1 MAPGNDL
8 REARGV
14 RRRPRSPLLTAAS
27 VATASALV
35 LAGCTAGAD
44 EPPPSP
50 SSTTA
55 AAPGGE
61 AALATAAVPARAT
74 TLVTGADADQLA
86 AGASAAL
93 FTSAGRAVVAGADDA
108 AAQQRAG
115 EAAARLGVPALVTGD
130 AAAAEVGRLGAEV
143 VPVGGQA
150 QDWTSSEGL
159 SVADDA
165 DELLSGGGDA
175 RDAPAGA
182 AEEAAPTAVV
192 LSTGVPEAALAAATA
207 QAAGA
212 SVVTVP
218 GGDPRADD
226 DLVTRLGAA
235 QQVPVVALGDA
246 FGPADR
252 LDARLAVVRTGV
264 RVPGPDGL
272 GGQLPLAGRRL
283 VALYGHPGTP
293 SLGVLGEQD
302 VEATLQRAHD
312 TAATYDGLDDRPAAP
327 ALEVIATVASSSPGA
342 DGDYST
348 EVPVAELAPLVRAAL
363 DDGVQVVLDLQ
374 PGRSTF
380 LEQAREYEELLAL
393 PGVGLALD
401 PEWRL
406 APGQQHLEQIGRV
419 SAAEV
424 DETSAWLAQLVR
436 ERALPQKVFL
446 LHQFRTSMVTD
457 RASLDT
463 SHDELAFVVHADGA
477 GVPGDKRAT
486 YAALTA
492 DAPAGVQWGWKNFYD
507 EDSPTFTPAETV
519 AEQPVPVFVSY
530 Q

>member
-1 MAPGNDL
+1 M
-8 REARGV
+8 
-14 RRRPRSPLLTAAS
+14 LLAAS
-27 VATASALV
+27 AATAALV

-44 EPPPSP
+44 GPDPAPPPS
-50 SSTTA
+50 TTA
-55 AAPGGE
+55 PTAPGGGE
-61 AALATAAVPARAT
+61 ALAAAAVPVQAN
-74 TLVTGADADQLA
+74 TLVGGTSADQLA

-93 FTSAGRAVVAGADDA
+93 FTSATRALVAGADDA
-108 AAQQRAG
+108 TAQQQAG
-115 EAAARLGVPALVTGD
+115 EAAARLGVPALVSGD
-130 AAAAEVGRLGAEV
+130 AGAAEVGRLGAEV
-143 VPVGGQA
+143 VPVGEQA
-150 QDWTSSEGL
+150 QTWSSAEGL
-159 SVADDA
+159 SSAADA
-165 DELLSGGGDA
+165 EGLLSGAVAADE
-175 RDAPAGA
+175 PA
-182 AEEAAPTAVV
+182 AETGGTPTAIV
-192 LSTGVPEAALAAATA
+192 LSTGAPEAALATATA

-212 SVVTVP
+212 TVVTVP
-218 GGDPRADD
+218 GGDPRADG

-246 FGPADR
+246 FGPGDR

-264 RVPGPDGL
+264 QVPGPDGL

-302 VEATLQRAHD
+302 TAATLQRAEE

-348 EVPVAELAPLVRAAL
+348 EVPVAELEPLVRAAL

-380 LEQAREYEELLAL
+380 LEQAREYEPLLAL

-406 APGQQHLEQIGRV
+406 APGQQHLAQIGRV

-477 GVPGDKRAT
+477 GAPGDKRAT

-492 DAPAGVQWGWKNFYD
+492 DAPVGVQWGWKNFYD

-519 AEQPVPVFVSY
+519 AVQPVPVFVSY

>member
-1 MAPGNDL
+1 
-8 REARGV
+8 V

-27 VATASALV
+27 AATASVLV

-44 EPPPSP
+44 EPAPPPS
-50 SSTTA
+50 SSPA
-55 AAPGGE
+55 AATAGE
-61 AALATAAVPARAT
+61 AALAAASVPAQAN
-74 TLVTGADADQLA
+74 TLVAGTSADQLA

-93 FTSAGRAVVAGADDA
+93 FTSATRAVVAGADDA
-108 AAQQRAG
+108 TAQQQAAG
-115 EAAARLGVPALVTGD
+115 VAARLGVPALVAGG
-130 AAAAEVGRLGAEV
+130 AGAAEVGRLGAEV
-143 VPVGGQA
+143 VPVGEQA
-150 QDWTSSEGL
+150 QTWSSTEGL
-159 SVADDA
+159 SPAADA
-165 DELLSGGGDA
+165 EELLAGAGPADP
-175 RDAPAGA
+175 PAGA
-182 AEEAAPTAVV
+182 GGGTPTAVV
-192 LSTGVPEAALAAATA
+192 LSTGAPEAALATATA

-212 SVVTVP
+212 AVVTVP
-218 GGDPRADD
+218 GGDPRADG
-226 DLVTRLGAA
+226 DLVSRLGAA

-246 FGPADR
+246 FGPGDR

-264 RVPGPDGL
+264 QVPGPDGL
-272 GGQLPLAGRRL
+272 AGQLPLAGRRL

-302 VEATLQRAHD
+302 TPATLQRARE

-348 EVPVAELAPLVRAAL
+348 EVPVAELEPLVRAAL

-380 LEQAREYEELLAL
+380 LEQAREYEQLLAL

-406 APGQQHLEQIGRV
+406 APGQQHLAQIGRV

-436 ERALPQKVFL
+436 ERSLPQKVFL

-507 EDSPTFTPAETV
+507 EDAPTFTPAETV

>member
-1 MAPGNDL
+1 M
-8 REARGV
+8 
-14 RRRPRSPLLTAAS
+14 LLATSA
-27 VATASALV
+27 ATALTLV

-44 EPPPSP
+44 EPAPAPSTSTSP
-50 SSTTA
+50 STTPDG
-55 AAPGGE
+55 AAP
-61 AALATAAVPARAT
+61 ATAAVPVQAN
-74 TLVTGADADQLA
+74 TLVAGSSADQLA

-93 FTSAGRAVVAGADDA
+93 FTSATRAVVAGADDA
-108 AAQQRAG
+108 TAQQQAG
-115 EAAARLGVPALVTGD
+115 EAAARLGVPALVTGE
-130 AAAAEVGRLGAEV
+130 AGAAEVGRLGAEV
-143 VPVGGQA
+143 VPVGEQA
-150 QDWTSSEGL
+150 QAWSSAEGL
-159 SVADDA
+159 SPAADTE
-165 DELLSGGGDA
+165 ELLSSTGAGTADA
-175 RDAPAGA
+175 SGA
-182 AEEAAPTAVV
+182 AAGGTPTAVV
-192 LSTGVPEAALAAATA
+192 LSTGAPEAALATATA

-212 SVVTVP
+212 AVVTVP
-218 GGDPRADD
+218 GGDPRADG

-246 FGPADR
+246 FGPSDR

-264 RVPGPDGL
+264 QVPGPDGL

-302 VEATLQRAHD
+302 TAATLQRAEE

-348 EVPVAELAPLVRAAL
+348 EVPVAELEPLVRAAL

-380 LEQAREYEELLAL
+380 LEQAREYEPLLAL

-406 APGQQHLEQIGRV
+406 APGQQHLAQIGRV

-477 GVPGDKRAT
+477 GAPGDKRAT

-492 DAPAGVQWGWKNFYD
+492 DAPVGVQWGWKNFYD

-519 AEQPVPVFVSY
+519 AVQPVPVFVSY

>member
-1 MAPGNDL
+1 M
-8 REARGV
+8 
-14 RRRPRSPLLTAAS
+14 RRRPQSPLL
-27 VATASALV
+27 ATASAA
-35 LAGCTAGAD
+35 LASALLLASCTAGAD
-44 EPPPSP
+44 EPTPAP
-50 SSTTA
+50 SSSTSA
-55 AAPGGE
+55 PAPGDGE
-61 AALATAAVPARAT
+61 GLAAGAVPAQAS
-74 TLVTGADADQLA
+74 TLVAGASADQLA

-93 FTSAGRAVVAGADDA
+93 FTSATRAVVAGADDA
-108 AAQQRAG
+108 PAQQRAAG
-115 EAAARLGVPALVTGD
+115 AAERLGVPALVTGD
-130 AAAAEVGRLGAEV
+130 AGAAEVGRLGAEV
-143 VPVGGQA
+143 VPVGEQA
-150 QDWTSSEGL
+150 QTWTSAVGL
-159 SVADDA
+159 SPAEDA
-165 DELLSGGGDA
+165 EELLASADA
-175 RDAPAGA
+175 QGSTGGA
-182 AEEAAPTAVV
+182 AQATPTAVV
-192 LSTGVPEAALAAATA
+192 LSTGTPEAALAAATA

-212 SVVTVP
+212 AVVTVP
-218 GGDPRADD
+218 SGDPRADG
-226 DLVTRLGAA
+226 DLVTRLGAS

-246 FGPADR
+246 FGPGDR
-252 LDARLAVVRTGV
+252 LDARLRAVRTGV
-264 RVPGPDGL
+264 QVPGPDGL

-302 VEATLQRAHD
+302 VEATLQRAQEV
-312 TAATYDGLDDRPAAP
+312 AATYDGLDDRPSAP

-374 PGRSTF
+374 PGRSPF

-406 APGQQHLEQIGRV
+406 APGQQHLAQIGRV

-436 ERALPQKVFL
+436 DRALPQKVFL

-477 GVPGDKRAT
+477 GAPGDKRAT

-507 EDSPTFTPAETV
+507 EDSPTSTPAETV